1 MSISDSSQQLKRL
14 LIVLAACP
22 HDPTPPPVITQAS
35 KLNRGFS
42 ADRQIS
48 YMTWVAEG
56 ILSQDQ
62 PWQSWKPR

>member
-1 MSISDSSQQLKRL
+1 MIFLF
-14 LIVLAACP
+14 
-22 HDPTPPPVITQAS
+22 QAS

-56 ILSQDQ
+56 ILNQDQ
-62 PWQSWKPR
+62 PWQSWKPRSETQMKFIGRYSQIKQNLGRK